1 MGDMTTCAHDSHVN
15 CYEPNAVFAFHNY
28 TSFVHG
34 FGGLASIEFNH
45 GGHFSKE
52 DPKSASAFMTPQG
65 WFSREMT
72 EDDMNRVADQYAN
85 CLLYTSRCV

>member
-34 FGGLASIEFNH
+34 FESAHPVSLNKLFGGLLTA
-45 GGHFSKE
+45 
-52 DPKSASAFMTPQG
+52 
-65 WFSREMT
+65 
-72 EDDMNRVADQYAN
+72 
-85 CLLYTSRCV
+85 L